1 METASDPKTAR
12 VAVVGAGIVG
22 LCSAYAIAEHGE
34 PVTLYERGVPGSA
47 QSGGESRIF
56 RHAHDDRRLAEFA
69 RDSRAVWREWEE
81 RLGVEL
87 VSPDGVVAL
96 GPSVEDRLAVLEEV
110 GGVRVRSID
119 ADELARRLP
128 LLADYSGPA
137 MLDEDAG
144 AIRTRAA
151 IEALTAELGDSL
163 VADEVISIR
172 PTASGTVEVR
182 AGGHCSEHR
191 RVVVCAGRDTS
202 RLARAVGLSIPVRLA
217 AHVRSTFDLRGEP
230 PARLACLQDSSGAF
244 GEVGTYAAPV
254 PGNRSYSVGLSQTVE
269 VHEDGSLL
277 DPSSLAS
284 LAERAKQYVTRAFPG
299 LHPEPV
305 EHRHCWVTDL
315 PWSTDGIGVWEEEG
329 IFFVAGHNLFKH
341 AAWLGRALARAAL
354 GERLPG
360 DLRPEAR
367 LGAVS

>member
-1 METASDPKTAR
+1 
-12 VAVVGAGIVG
+12 
-22 LCSAYAIAEHGE
+22 
-34 PVTLYERGVPGSA
+34 VTVYESGVPGNA

-56 RHAHDDRRLAEFA
+56 RHSHDDPRLVSFA
-69 RDSRAVWREWEE
+69 RDSRAIWKEWEE

-87 VSPDGVVAL
+87 VSSDGVVAL
-96 GPSVEDRLAVLEEV
+96 GPSVADRLAVLEEV
-110 GGVRVRSID
+110 DGVRAGSID
-119 ADELARRLP
+119 GEELARRLP
-128 LLADYSGPA
+128 LLAEYSGPA
-137 MLDEDAG
+137 MLDEDGG

-151 IEALTAELGDSL
+151 IETLATELGDSL

-172 PTASGTVEVR
+172 PMASGTVEVR
-182 AGGHCSEHR
+182 AGGHCSEHT
-191 RVVVCAGRDTS
+191 RVMVCAGRDTS

-217 AHVRSTFDLRGEP
+217 AHVRSTFALRGEP

-269 VHEDGSLL
+269 VNEDGSLL
-277 DPSSLAS
+277 DPGSLAL
-284 LAERAKQYVTRAFPG
+284 LAGRAKEYVTRAFPG

-305 EHRHCWVTDL
+305 EHRHCWVTGL
-315 PWSTDGIGVWEEEG
+315 PWSTDGIAVWEEEG

-341 AAWLGRALARAAL
+341 AAWLGRALARAAA
-354 GERLPG
+354 GERLP
-360 DLRPEAR
+360 DELRPDAR